1 MNVTATELKQRT
13 GQVLDEAQRTP
24 VKIEKHG
31 RVYGAVISR
40 QDLELLENAKKIETL
55 KTSVQ
60 EGFAQIEKGEYSTL
74 SMDELFE
81 EAVRRVEAKRA

>member
-40 QDLELLENAKKIETL
+40 QDLELLENAKKIERL
-55 KTSVQ
+55 KSSVQ
-60 EGFAQIEKGEYSTL
+60 EGFSQIEEGEYSNR
-74 SMDELFE
+74 SMDELFA
-81 EAVRRVEAKRA
+81 EAMRRVEAEKA